1 MILIMVI
8 VFGVLIARHYYY
20 KHQAE
25 QVLDEYIALY
35 HFPAGKVTVEPIYKT
50 MKGAYTYVKE
60 VHIKANKKNYY
71 VFAYDW
77 KSKSVDLSGVL
88 DNGLW
93 AGLDEKPFLK
103 LKYQPSHKFIVKYNK
118 QSLKFSLTDN

>member
-1 MILIMVI
+1 MMLGI
-8 VFGVLIARHYYY
+8 FIARHYYY

-35 HFPAGKVTVEPIYKT
+35 HFPTGKVTVEPIYKT
-50 MKGAYTYVKE
+50 MKGAYTFVKE
-60 VHIKANKKNYY
+60 VHIKADKKDYY

-77 KSKSVDLSGVL
+77 MSKSVDLSGVL

-93 AGLDEKPFLK
+93 VEMDEKPFLR
-103 LKYQPSHKFIVKYNK
+103 LKYQPSYKFVIKYDE
-118 QSLKFSLTDN
+118 QSLNESLNSN